1 MQQLASS
8 VCCRRLSWKLRR
20 SRVEVVASMRKRSR
34 DSNGIWLATWRR
46 AQGLGGMNRV
56 LVIQAVAR
64 GGGSQHAEALTRL
77 KRHLVGHLVPRAA

>member
-1 MQQLASS
+1 MMQQLASS

-46 AQGLGGMNRV
+46 AQSFSNLSRAGQR
-56 LVIQAVAR
+56 AV
-64 GGGSQHAEALTRL
+64 HASLWLCGENGAMSCAAL
-77 KRHLVGHLVPRAA
+77 AF